1 MMTLVMIMLESPNKP
16 TILDCGYFKFEPKF
30 DKLSQQRLVR
40 RVVRDYEIDYNI
52 SGNRVMILDGIKYDI
67 MPNTI
72 VFKYPGQTVETTE
85 NLDMYTLTLQLTGSK
100 RPQKNIRQNSCGEIQ
115 STERGDFF
123 SPLLPYFS
131 PMHYSEI
138 VKDYIKLSKIY
149 TVPEQ
154 ERECEQTLE
163 HLLYLLFADAIA
175 EKQKKRNVGTN
186 SIETALEF
194 MEKNYKNSKLTLND
208 IAKSINMSES
218 YFVRLFKNETGST
231 PKEYLNS
238 IRMRQAKWHIMHT
251 ADPIYVISHL
261 CGFDNPQYFI
271 SKFKSTF
278 GKTPQSYRK
287 NKD

>member
-16 TILDCGYFKFEPKF
+16 TILDCGYFKFEPKS

-40 RVVRDYEIDYNI
+40 RVVRDYEIDYNV
-52 SGNRVMILDGIKYDI
+52 SGNRIMILDGIKYDI

-138 VKDYIKLSKIY
+138 VNDYIKLSKIY

-154 ERECEQTLE
+154 ERECEQTLD

-218 YFVRLFKNETGST
+218 YFVRLFKNETSST